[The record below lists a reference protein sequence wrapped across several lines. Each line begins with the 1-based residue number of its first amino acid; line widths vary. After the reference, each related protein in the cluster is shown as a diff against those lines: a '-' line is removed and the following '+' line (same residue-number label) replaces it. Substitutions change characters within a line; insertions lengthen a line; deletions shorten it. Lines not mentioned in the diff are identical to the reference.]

1 MMFYIPKQIGY
12 TLTSVPALFCCMKL
26 IRPCLGYQ
34 IKDQQETSFAQSS
47 NCTKET
53 CTVEGKSMYILRHQN
68 CMRFLEIKLSSLP
81 ACKKCAKF
89 VTNKKQYKNN
99 SEEENKENISEIST
113 EEIMQ
118 KLKNLCPNLHE
129 NQLKLIQSQII
140 ASNLKHKAGMRW
152 DKDVICM
159 ALSLFNRNP
168 AAYRDLTSNNWLNL
182 PSESLINIYKNAV
195 QQRPGI
201 VYNMM
206 VWMNREAKRQKTP
219 IEGYYGGIILDE
231 MAILEDLQIVHTK
244 SKPTLFGLPENGED
258 IKRMQALNEG
268 KLECTLANHVQQ
280 YVFSGL
286 SGFRWPFANFPNLQ
300 APPADIF
307 ITTWMCI
314 ESLYNWEFKPIY
326 CCMDGSA
333 NNRAFLK
340 MHFASGNP
348 LASKMVARC
357 YKNPTKKIIFLMDP
371 CHLIKKIRNSVL
383 SSGFLQSHQR
393 LLTVNGHVIIWKMWI
408 DAFNWDLT
416 NSFRVH
422 HKLSDEHIFPTNSPK
437 MRNKLAFD
445 VLDSEMLNLMKCYS
459 QTLTL
464 AAQIEMESVL
474 QFLQYT
480 SILVSLFT
488 DSRPIKEMSDSR
500 LKLLSEC
507 FNWFKAWEKQ
517 QISDD
522 DKNKRYKSLMT
533 METREDLDF
542 MYYGFM
548 SLVEMCINEIKT
560 EVVPSR
566 INSDI
571 IENIFCQQR
580 SLYHGA
586 TTNPNYNEYRTGVN
600 SIILGQTTT
609 SKKANACQQTAKP
622 LALGLPP
629 KKKVKK

>member
-1 MMFYIPKQIGY
+1 
-12 TLTSVPALFCCMKL
+12 
-26 IRPCLGYQ
+26 
-34 IKDQQETSFAQSS
+34 
-47 NCTKET
+47 
-53 CTVEGKSMYILRHQN
+53 
-68 CMRFLEIKLSSLP
+68 
-81 ACKKCAKF
+81 
-89 VTNKKQYKNN
+89 
-99 SEEENKENISEIST
+99 
-113 EEIMQ
+113 
-118 KLKNLCPNLHE
+118 
-129 NQLKLIQSQII
+129 
-140 ASNLKHKAGMRW
+140 
-152 DKDVICM
+152 
-159 ALSLFNRNP
+159 
-168 AAYRDLTSNNWLNL
+168 
-182 PSESLINIYKNAV
+182 
-195 QQRPGI
+195 
-201 VYNMM
+201 
-206 VWMNREAKRQKTP
+206 
-219 IEGYYGGIILDE
+219 
-231 MAILEDLQIVHTK
+231 
-244 SKPTLFGLPENGED
+244 
-258 IKRMQALNEG
+258 
-268 KLECTLANHVQQ
+268 
-280 YVFSGL
+280 
-286 SGFRWPFANFPNLQ
+286 
-300 APPADIF
+300 
-307 ITTWMCI
+307 
-314 ESLYNWEFKPIY
+314 
-326 CCMDGSA
+326 
-333 NNRAFLK
+333 
-340 MHFASGNP
+340 
-348 LASKMVARC
+348 
-357 YKNPTKKIIFLMDP
+357 MDP

-383 SSGFLQSHQR
+383 SSVFLQSHQR

-422 HKLSDEHIFPTNSPK
+422 HKLSDEHIFPTNSQK